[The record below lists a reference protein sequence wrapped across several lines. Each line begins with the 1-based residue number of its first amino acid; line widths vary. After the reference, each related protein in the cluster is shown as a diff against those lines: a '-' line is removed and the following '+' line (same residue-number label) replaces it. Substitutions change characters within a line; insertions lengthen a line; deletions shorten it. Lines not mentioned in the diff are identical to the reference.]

1 MSKDYYKVLG
11 VDKKASQDEIKKAYR
26 KLAHKY
32 HPDKDGGDDKK
43 FKEINEAYQTLG
55 KPDKRAQYDQFGS
68 AFNSAGG
75 PGAGG
80 FSGNPFGGF
89 GAAGGQRSYQNINMD
104 DLGDLFGDL
113 FGGGFS
119 SRGRS
124 GYGRTGTRQASGE
137 DIQISMEI
145 DFREAVFGAEKNIR
159 LDKQDTCDKC
169 QGKGYEADTKIV
181 TCPECNGRG
190 QVEQVQRTVFG
201 MFKTARVCPTCQGQG
216 KKPEKFC
223 SACHGS
229 GRVKTK
235 KEIEITIPA
244 GISEGET
251 IRISGQG
258 NVGPKGASAGD
269 LYVSFKIKS
278 DPEFKREGQDIL
290 STVEINISQAALG
303 DKIQIN
309 TLDGPVK
316 LKIPAS
322 TQSGKI
328 FVLKNK
334 GVPHLNSPSRRGDQ
348 HVEVIV
354 ETPEKLSRKAK
365 KLLQELEKEL

>member
-1 MSKDYYKVLG
+1 MSKDYYKILG
-11 VDKKASQDEIKKAYR
+11 VDKNASQDEIKKAYR
-26 KLAHKY
+26 KLAHQH
-32 HPDKDGGDDKK
+32 HPDKGGGDDKK

-75 PGAGG
+75 QSG
-80 FSGNPFGGF
+80 FSGFGKGNPFGGF
-89 GAAGGQRSYQNINMD
+89 QQGSYQNINFD
-104 DLGDLFGDL
+104 DLGDIFGDL
-113 FGGGFS
+113 FGGFGRPS
-119 SRGRS
+119 SRT
-124 GYGRTGTRQASGE
+124 RTQTGE

-159 LDKQDTCDKC
+159 LDKQDTCSKC
-169 QGKGYEADTKIV
+169 NGKGYEDGTRII
-181 TCPECNGRG
+181 TCPECNGSG

-229 GRVKTK
+229 GRIKTK
-235 KEIEITIPA
+235 KDIKITIPA

-251 IRISGQG
+251 IRISNQG
-258 NVGPKGASAGD
+258 NAGIKSSASGD
-269 LYVSFKIKS
+269 LYVSFKIKPDS
-278 DPEFKREGQDIL
+278 EFEREGYEIL

-303 DKIQIN
+303 DKIQVN

-316 LKIPAS
+316 LKIPAG
-322 TQSGKI
+322 TQSGTN

-334 GVPHLNSPSRRGDQ
+334 GVPHLNSPSKRGDQ
-348 HVEVIV
+348 QVEVNVNI
-354 ETPEKLSRKAK
+354 PENLSRTAK
-365 KLLQELEKEL
+365 KLLQELEGELT